1 MTDDPKADGRK
12 ILVCYDGSPESERVL
27 MRAVELASAV
37 PVHVTVVSVA
47 ESLYPMREP
56 TNLVDPAEERVHER
70 LLEQATRTLADHG
83 IEAATAQPV
92 GDVADRIVELAR
104 EMDAALVV
112 VGTRHHGIVRR
123 LLFASVSEQ
132 VVADAPCD
140 VLVVR

>member
-1 MTDDPKADGRK
+1 MTDDPKAGDRK
-12 ILVCYDGSPESERVL
+12 ILVCYDGSPESERAL

-47 ESLYPMREP
+47 ESLYPMREWDGM
-56 TNLVDPAEERVHER
+56 VDPAEEQEHRR
-70 LLEQATRTLADHG
+70 LLARATQTLADHG
-83 IEAATAQPV
+83 IDAATVEPI

-123 LLFASVSEQ
+123 LLFASVSEE

-140 VLVVR
+140 LLVVR